1 MTMREFDAYI
11 GRLHR
16 QIKAKVITIENEK
29 TRVAAYRHSIM
40 TQLDQERS
48 LFTGPQVARLILRA
62 VWPRLEDGTE
72 EESDWE
78 TLGRIMKEA
87 KES

>member
-16 QIKAKVITIENEK
+16 QIKAKVITIEDEK
-29 TRVAAYRHSIM
+29 TRIAAYRHSIM
-40 TQLDQERS
+40 TQLDKERN
-48 LFTGPQVARLILRA
+48 LFTGPQVARLMLRA
-62 VWPRLEDGTE
+62 VRPHLEDGTKE
-72 EESDWE
+72 ENDWE
-78 TLGRIMKEA
+78 TLGRIMKDA

>member
-16 QIKAKVITIENEK
+16 QIKEKVITIEDEK

-40 TQLDQERS
+40 TQLDQERT

-62 VWPRLEDGTE
+62 VWPHLEKEIKEDD
-72 EESDWE
+72 DWK

>member
-16 QIKAKVITIENEK
+16 QIKAKVITIEDEK
-29 TRVAAYRHSIM
+29 TRIAAYRHSIM
-40 TQLDQERS
+40 TQLDRERT

-62 VWPRLEDGTE
+62 VWPHLEEIKE
-72 EESDWE
+72 EDDWE